1 MELKRKKIGIL
12 MGGLSAERDVSL
24 RSGHNVYEALLRKGY
39 KAIKIQ
45 LDSTDQIIPNLGKID
60 IVFSC
65 LHGGI
70 GEDGT
75 LHALFEILEFP
86 YVGSGVLACAL
97 AMNKLQTK
105 RIFTSQ
111 GLRTAPWVEYQGQS
125 WDEWNARV
133 LDEIKIPCVV
143 KPVAEGSSLGVR
155 IIRDENKLVEACQ
168 ATQSEYGNFFVEKF
182 IAGKEITTGILRID
196 GEDKALPLIELKPK
210 REFYDYIAKYTPGM
224 TEFIIPANLDATKT
238 QQIQE
243 MCLRAHQALGCFGF
257 SRVDLRLDEDGE
269 PYLLEVN
276 TLPGMTDT
284 SDLPMAAKASG
295 IGFDELVEKM
305 LYTAVERTKSHAVT
319 TTK

>member
-1 MELKRKKIGIL
+1 MELKRKKIGVL
-12 MGGLSAERDVSL
+12 MGGLSAEREVSL

-45 LDSTDQIIPNLGKID
+45 LDSTDQIVPNLGKID

-75 LHALFEILEFP
+75 LHALFDILKFP
-86 YVGSGVLACAL
+86 YVGSSVLACAL
-97 AMNKLQTK
+97 AMNKLQAK
-105 RIFTSQ
+105 RIFNSQ

-125 WDEWNARV
+125 WDEWKVHV

-143 KPVAEGSSLGVR
+143 KPIAEGSSLGVR
-155 IIRDENKLVEACQ
+155 IVRDENKLIEACQ
-168 ATQSEYGNFFVEKF
+168 ATQSEYGDFFVEKF
-182 IAGKEITTGILRID
+182 IPGKEITAGVLRID
-196 GEDKALPLIELKPK
+196 GEDKALPLIELRPQ

-224 TEFIIPANLDATKT
+224 TEFIVPANLDVKKT
-238 QQIQE
+238 MQIQE

-257 SRVDLRLDEDGE
+257 SRVDLRLAEDNE

-284 SDLPMAAKASG
+284 SDLPMAAKAAG
-295 IGFDELVEKM
+295 IEFDELVEKM
-305 LYTAVERTKSHAVT
+305 LYTAVERTKSRAT
-319 TTK
+319 TRTR